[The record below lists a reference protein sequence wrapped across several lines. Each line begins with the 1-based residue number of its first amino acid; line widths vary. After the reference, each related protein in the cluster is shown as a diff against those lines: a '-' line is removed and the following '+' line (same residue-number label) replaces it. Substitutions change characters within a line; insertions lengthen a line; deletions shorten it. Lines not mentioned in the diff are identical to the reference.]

1 MNSNLP
7 SNIDKELE
15 FNYQFVVNS
24 DATERTF
31 VRKFIYLKI
40 IDNELFI
47 GHSIEGKIGLLTK
60 INYVDLKLWLNY
72 FDRI

>member
-7 SNIDKELE
+7 ANIDKELE
-15 FNYQFVVNS
+15 FKHQFVVNS

-31 VRKFIYLKI
+31 VRKFTFLKI
-40 IDNELFI
+40 IDGDLFI
-47 GHSIEGKIGLLTK
+47 GHSIQGKVGYLTK